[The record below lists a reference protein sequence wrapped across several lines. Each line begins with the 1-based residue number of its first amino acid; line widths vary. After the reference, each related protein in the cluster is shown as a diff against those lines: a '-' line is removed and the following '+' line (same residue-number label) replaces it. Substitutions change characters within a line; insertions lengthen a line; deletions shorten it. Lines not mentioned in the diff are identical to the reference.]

1 MPLSSAGIHGS
12 AEEQGK
18 RCRQLV
24 RNQIPR
30 LIIKGIMLNL
40 VIAPLVHHNF
50 TPVFNPARIVFFISN
65 CKHERILGLPSF
77 NHSQYFEAERGNYRV
92 IETFRWEQKTQPR
105 RLRSCILFGPSPSH
119 CRKLNSACTTSS
131 PLQFA
136 PNHSRQPFLA
146 RFAAS

>member
-92 IETFRWEQKTQPR
+92 IETFRWEQKRSQDACAAASFSGRAR
-105 RLRSCILFGPSPSH
+105 RIVA
-119 CRKLNSACTTSS
+119 NSTLLARLHLLSS
-131 PLQFA
+131 LLQII
-136 PNHSRQPFLA
+136 PVNHS
-146 RFAAS
+146 